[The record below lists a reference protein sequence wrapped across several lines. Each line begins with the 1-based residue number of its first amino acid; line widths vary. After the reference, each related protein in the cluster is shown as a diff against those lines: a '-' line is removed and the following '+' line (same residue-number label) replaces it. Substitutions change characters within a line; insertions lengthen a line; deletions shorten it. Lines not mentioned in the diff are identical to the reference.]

1 MKRYLFLLITLLPL
15 LGYAQEEG
23 GVCYQQS
30 DSLTICRLLDEAHSL
45 PRTTNFPLFFA
56 RKFLGVPY
64 VAYTLEVNDD
74 ERLVLN
80 TRQLD
85 CTTLVETVTALT
97 LCAYRHLFT
106 WRDYLNALTAMRYR
120 NGRIEDYTSRI
131 HYFTEWITLNTEA
144 GIVKEIQEPNPPF
157 SAVQNIKVNY
167 MSQHPQSYK
176 ALREHPEYLDAIR
189 EMEKRVSGGRFQ
201 YIPKQMVKNQTLLR
215 QAVNDGDIIAI
226 TCKKAAHD
234 ALPVSAAAQHPYGY
248 QNYQNLKVELNQ
260 IEIMELPDFMSYA
273 NKFSQSEFVEKISRI
288 AKRAGSKLV
297 YAALILYYTLQSDSV
312 SKTDKA
318 IIIGALGYMI
328 SPLDV
333 IPDAIPIAGLT
344 DDFAVLIYV
353 LKKVWT
359 DVDPSIIEQAKE
371 KLSKWFDEEE
381 ICDITDIFKD
391 NNE

>member
-30 DSLTICRLLDEAHSL
+30 DSITICRLLDEAHSL

-74 ERLVLN
+74 ERLVVN

-106 WRDYLNALTAMRYR
+106 WRDYLNALTAMRYRNGRIEDYTSRILTAMRYR

-226 TCKKAAHD
+226 TCKKAGLDIAH
-234 ALPVSAAAQHPYGY
+234 
-248 QNYQNLKVELNQ
+248 
-260 IEIMELPDFMSYA
+260 
-273 NKFSQSEFVEKISRI
+273 
-288 AKRAGSKLV
+288 
-297 YAALILYYTLQSDSV
+297 
-312 SKTDKA
+312 
-318 IIIGALGYMI
+318 LG
-328 SPLDV
+328 
-333 IPDAIPIAGLT
+333 
-344 DDFAVLIYV
+344 FAVWKDGKLH
-353 LKKVWT
+353 LLNASMLHKKVVEEPMT
-359 DVDPSIIEQAKE
+359 LYQYLQQHSTHTGIRIIRILK
-371 KLSKWFDEEE
+371 
-381 ICDITDIFKD
+381 
-391 NNE
+391 

>member
-30 DSLTICRLLDEAHSL
+30 DSITICRLLDEAHSL

-74 ERLVLN
+74 ERLVVN
-80 TRQLD
+80 TRLLD

-106 WRDYLNALTAMRYR
+106 WRDYLNALSAMRYR

-144 GIVKEIQEPNPPF
+144 GIVKEIQEPDPPF
-157 SAVQNIKVNY
+157 SAIQNVKVNY

-189 EMEKRVSGGRFQ
+189 EMEQRVSGGRFR

-226 TCKKAAHD
+226 TCKKAGLDIAH
-234 ALPVSAAAQHPYGY
+234 
-248 QNYQNLKVELNQ
+248 
-260 IEIMELPDFMSYA
+260 
-273 NKFSQSEFVEKISRI
+273 
-288 AKRAGSKLV
+288 
-297 YAALILYYTLQSDSV
+297 
-312 SKTDKA
+312 
-318 IIIGALGYMI
+318 LG
-328 SPLDV
+328 
-333 IPDAIPIAGLT
+333 
-344 DDFAVLIYV
+344 FAVWKDGKLHLLNASMLY
-353 LKKVWT
+353 KKV
-359 DVDPSIIEQAKE
+359 V
-371 KLSKWFDEEE
+371 EEPM
-381 ICDITDIFKD
+381 TLYQ
-391 NNE
+391 